1 MARPKNSPEKIKS
14 MRNKMMDA
22 VIELLD
28 EVSPEKVSIRM
39 IAEKI
44 GVSHMVFYTYF
55 ENREGLMNSLIDRQQ
70 KRIDQQFE
78 GLLVKAQSEPVIEVL
93 RVVLRDYAKTAHD
106 HPKIYRLFW
115 LTPKEERKGN
125 EKVHSYRHLEPSLT
139 NISQLLELGMRKRE
153 FIQRDPKLAAV
164 TVMAIMNAPLILHRC
179 GKKPAEYTCEEI
191 LRETTTAVFAYL
203 TTENI

>member
-1 MARPKNSPEKIKS
+1 
-14 MRNKMMDA
+14 
-22 VIELLD
+22 
-28 EVSPEKVSIRM
+28 
-39 IAEKI
+39 
-44 GVSHMVFYTYF
+44 MVFYTYF

-70 KRIDQQFE
+70 KKIDQQFE

-93 RVVLRDYAKTAHD
+93 KVVLRDYAKTAHD

-153 FIQRDPKLAAV
+153 FIERDPKLAAV

-191 LRETTTAVFAYL
+191 LRETSTAVFAYL
-203 TTENI
+203 TTEKI

>member
-39 IAEKI
+39 IAEKV
-44 GVSHMVFYTYF
+44 GFSHMVFYTYF
-55 ENREGLMNSLIDRQQ
+55 ENRDELMNALIDRQE
-70 KRIDQQFE
+70 KEIDRQFE
-78 GLLVKAQSEPVIEVL
+78 GLLEKARSEPVIEVL
-93 RVVLRDYAKTAHD
+93 KVVLRDYARTAHD

-115 LTPKEERKGN
+115 LTPKEEWEGKD
-125 EKVHSYRHLEPSLT
+125 KVHSYRHLEPSLK
-139 NISQLLELGMRKRE
+139 NISQLLELGMNKRE
-153 FIQRDPKLAAV
+153 FIRRDPKLAAI

-179 GKKPAEYTCEEI
+179 GKKPAEFTCEQM
-191 LRETTTAVFAYL
+191 LNETKTAVFAYL
-203 TTENI
+203 TTDSI